1 MLVTQKYWLAWE
13 NERNVQHGPVF
24 IELIRRAFA
33 VDEVVMVGHH
43 FVFEPKAAMQHL
55 DLTKLNEI
63 PSADTLLFDHEI
75 MSEVF
80 GPADAID
87 IMVALARLPAA
98 KRDPYVRDRLA
109 QLPPLVSRK
118 AVAPPAKPM
127 TADPWTVNPELIH

>member
-24 IELIRRAFA
+24 IELIQRAFE

-75 MSEVF
+75 MTEVF
-80 GPADAID
+80 GPDKAVA

-98 KRDPYVRDRLA
+98 KRDEYVRARLA
-109 QLPPLVSRK
+109 ELPPMRPANAPVMQPRAK
-118 AVAPPAKPM
+118 A
-127 TADPWTVNPELIH
+127 ADPWTVNPELIH